1 MTDFKSLSLIEQ
13 EAEMLREFLRG
24 RPEFGIDPNSD
35 NILDFKPLIQQK
47 VAQAEVANTRPI
59 VVQIEI
65 VEEKSLAS
73 EEVLGVPLSSLS
85 MEDQEAIM
93 LREYVRTHPD
103 YAPVNIARTT
113 LNKLERLNA
122 CRDELMA
129 QLDILFTLTANNEQ
143 GDQVKQE
150 INSMISQLTSTV
162 SRVRHLIG

>member
-1 MTDFKSLSLIEQ
+1 MTDFKSLSLEEQ

-24 RPEFGIDPNSD
+24 RPELGIDPDSD

-47 VAQAEVANTRPI
+47 LNADAEAASRPVVVA
-59 VVQIEI
+59 IEI

-85 MEDQEAIM
+85 QEDQEAVL

-103 YAPVNIARTT
+103 FAPENIARTT

-122 CRDELMA
+122 CRDELMS
-129 QLDILFTLTANNEQ
+129 QLDTLFTLTANNEQ
-143 GDQVKQE
+143 GDQVKQD
-150 INSMISQLTSTV
+150 INSMIAQLTSTV
-162 SRVRHLIG
+162 SKVRHLIG